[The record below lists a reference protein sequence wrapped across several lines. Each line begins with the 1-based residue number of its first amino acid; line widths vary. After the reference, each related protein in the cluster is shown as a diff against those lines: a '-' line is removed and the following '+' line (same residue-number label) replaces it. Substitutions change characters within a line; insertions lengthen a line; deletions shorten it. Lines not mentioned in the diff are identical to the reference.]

1 MLRGI
6 VIYNFMLQRVS
17 DLWQSIYLPPVKSFL
32 CFEEQCASHLPL
44 ISLSN
49 RLSGVHIVNHRLA
62 ILESRQFQGE

>member
-6 VIYNFMLQRVS
+6 VICNFMLQCVS

-32 CFEEQCASHLPL
+32 RLEEQWVSHLPL

-49 RLSGVHIVNHRLA
+49 RLSGVHTVHHRLA

>member
-1 MLRGI
+1 
-6 VIYNFMLQRVS
+6 MLQCVS

-32 CFEEQCASHLPL
+32 CLEEQWVSHLPL